1 MIYGFR
7 GADVNAFFNTINK
20 IPHKNHVLGQ
30 NYRSTPEI
38 VDAAQSLI
46 RYNNRPDEKVI
57 FSKREHGE
65 KIVILENR
73 NGVCEADKVAQTIQ
87 NLYKNGQIKYGDA
100 AVLYRNSFISRNLED
115 SFCRYHIPYDIVGGV
130 SFYHRQEI
138 KTLLNFLTFF
148 ENPENLTAL
157 ASIINIP
164 KNGLGKKTVEK
175 IVNYTSQAY
184 ASYAIITLSRAVE
197 ILKGMESANGFAS
210 VWKKVKPFV
219 DRCEKVN
226 AYMEEHESVSDLLE
240 YTITMFDYGNYLR
253 ALDEETCEERMM
265 NVVEM
270 KNMAMGYASLQEFL
284 EDVLTVNPDEESED
298 AAEGRDAVQLMTMH
312 ASKGLEFR
320 IVFIAS
326 ANQGVIPSWR
336 CESEQDIQEERRLFY
351 VAMTRAKENLVISS
365 TKTALQRGRVVP
377 AQASSFIN
385 QIDEN
390 YVVKPKM

>member
-7 GADVNAFFNTINK
+7 GADVEAFFSTINK

-46 RYNNRPDEKVI
+46 RYNNRPDEKII
-57 FSKREHGE
+57 FSKRENGE
-65 KIVILENR
+65 KIVILTNR
-73 NGVCEADKVAQTIQ
+73 NGTCEADKIAKTIRS
-87 NLYKNGQIKYGDA
+87 LYENHQIKYGEA

-115 SFCRYHIPYDIVGGV
+115 AFCRHHVPYQIVGGM
-130 SFYHRQEI
+130 SFYKRQEI
-138 KTLLNFLTFF
+138 KTLINFLTFF

-157 ASIINIP
+157 SAIINIP
-164 KNGLGKKTVEK
+164 KNGIGKKSIEK
-175 IVNYTSQAY
+175 IIEYVLQNY

-197 ILKGMESANGFAS
+197 ILKKFESENSNLG
-210 VWKKVKPFV
+210 KKLKPFV

-226 AYMEEHESVSDLLE
+226 AYMEEHENVSDILDFI
-240 YTITMFDYGNYLR
+240 ITTFDFGNYLR

-265 NVVEM
+265 NALEL

-336 CESEQDIQEERRLFY
+336 CESEKDIQEERRLFY

-365 TKTALQRGRVVP
+365 TTTLLQRGRVIP
-377 AQASSFIN
+377 AQPSSFIS
-385 QIDEN
+385 QIDDQ
-390 YVVKPKM
+390 YVVRPDGK